1 VKRIANWLRHLL
13 RLTLRHIAGRE
24 KGSQPTSHFLSQEIA
39 KGTCVVG
46 DYTYGQPRVF
56 FLKPPFRL
64 IIGPYC
70 SIAPEVD
77 IILAG
82 DHRTD
87 YVSTYPFYALPEI
100 WPEIAQ
106 ESDHGVGKGAVVI
119 GADVWIGKGA
129 TIMSGVTIG
138 HGAVVGAKAVVTK
151 TVPPYAIVAGNPARI
166 VKYRFDHTTIEALLA
181 THWWDM
187 DRKEIL
193 ALVPLLHS
201 SRVSEFLVQ
210 VIDRIHS

>member
-1 VKRIANWLRHLL
+1 MKRIANWLRHLL
-13 RLTLRHIAGRE
+13 GLNLRHISGRE
-24 KGSQPTSHFLSQEIA
+24 KSNPLTSDFLSQEIA

-46 DYTYGQPRVF
+46 DYTYGHPRVC

-70 SIAPEVD
+70 SIASEVD
-77 IILAG
+77 IIIAG

-87 YVSTYPFYALPEI
+87 YVSTYPFYGLPNI
-100 WPEIAQ
+100 WPEFAQ
-106 ESDHGVGKGAVVI
+106 ANDHGVGKGAVVI
-119 GADVWIGKGA
+119 GADVWIGRGA

-138 HGAVVGAKAVVTK
+138 HGAVVAAKAVVTK
-151 TVPPYAIVAGNPARI
+151 PVPPYAIVAGNPARI

-181 THWWDM
+181 TRWWDK

>member
-1 VKRIANWLRHLL
+1 MWHHVAYGENCQLTSYSLRHEIAN
-13 RLTLRHIAGRE
+13 
-24 KGSQPTSHFLSQEIA
+24 
-39 KGTCVVG
+39 GTCVVG
-46 DYTYGQPRVF
+46 DYTYGHPRVF
-56 FLKPPFRL
+56 FPKSPFRL

-70 SIAPEVD
+70 SIASEVD

-82 DHRTD
+82 DHRSE
-87 YVSTYPFYALPEI
+87 YVSTYPFYGLPNI
-100 WPEIAQ
+100 WPEFAQ
-106 ESDHGVGKGAVVI
+106 ANDHGVGKGSVVI
-119 GADVWIGKGA
+119 GADVWIGRGA

-166 VKYRFDHTTIEALLA
+166 IKYRFDDTTIEALLA
-181 THWWDM
+181 TRWWEM

-201 SRVSEFLVQ
+201 SRVSEFLVK
-210 VIDRIHS
+210 VRDRIHS

>member
-1 VKRIANWLRHLL
+1 VKRIAKWPRYLI
-13 RLTLRHIAGRE
+13 RLALRHIADRE
-24 KGSQPTSHFLSQEIA
+24 NRQLTSYCLRHEIA
-39 KGTCVVG
+39 NGSCVVG
-46 DYTYGQPRVF
+46 DYTYGHPRVF

-70 SIAPEVD
+70 SIASEVD

-82 DHRTD
+82 DHRSD
-87 YVSTYPFYALPEI
+87 YVSTYPFYGLPTI
-100 WPEIAQ
+100 WPEFAQ
-106 ESDHGVGKGAVVI
+106 ANDHGVGKGPVVI
-119 GADVWIGKGA
+119 AADVWIGRGA

-138 HGAVVGAKAVVTK
+138 HGAIVAAKAVVTK
-151 TVPPYAIVAGNPARI
+151 PVPPYAIVAGNPARI
-166 VKYRFDHTTIEALLA
+166 IKFRFDHTTIEALLA
-181 THWWDM
+181 SRWWDL

-210 VIDRIHS
+210 VSDRIHS